1 MFDAATLADFV
12 SRFSDRLSRQDVERA
27 AKWIEDK
34 QAAGEAFSNPNAV
47 LEATLK
53 RKAEAA
59 AQAPRAAVQQRQADL
74 PFVGFDA
81 SGSTIRSAT
90 PVTNPQTEF
99 ANWIIREIRDQLLS
113 PADVVRIVRKR
124 DSAIW
129 QAIGVHTLMHWAT
142 HSHWTRDEH
151 GTPVPCERE
160 CDVSCWAS
168 LNAASGLAES
178 IRSWGGWYPWSRD
191 TNSWE
196 AICHRDEAR
205 RTPAA

>member
-12 SRFSDRLSRQDVERA
+12 SRFSDRLPRQEVERA

-53 RKAEAA
+53 RKADAA
-59 AQAPRAAVQQRQADL
+59 EQSPRAAVQQRQAEL
-74 PFVGFDA
+74 PFVGFDQYGA
-81 SGSTIRSAT
+81 TIRSAT
-90 PVTNPQTEF
+90 PVTNPQTDF

-124 DSAIW
+124 DSSVW
-129 QAIGVHTLMHWAT
+129 NPIGVHTLTHWAT
-142 HSHWTRDEH
+142 HQHWTRDEN
-151 GTPVPCERE
+151 GTPVPCERD